1 MTLRDWVDEK
11 TPARRGQRHTCVGMA
26 ARLRRQ
32 LDVGRLTS
40 AQCAQV
46 MHTLWAGYAD
56 AVTTDDSLSC
66 LIEFIT
72 ILCRNARMGSVPVTG
87 VGTLFNWY

>member
-1 MTLRDWVDEK
+1 
-11 TPARRGQRHTCVGMA
+11 
-26 ARLRRQ
+26 
-32 LDVGRLTS
+32 
-40 AQCAQV
+40 

-72 ILCRNARMGSVPVTG
+72 ILCRNARMHMCYYCLPRSGGFRIASQPPLVQA
-87 VGTLFNWY
+87 

>member
-1 MTLRDWVDEK
+1 
-11 TPARRGQRHTCVGMA
+11 
-26 ARLRRQ
+26 
-32 LDVGRLTS
+32 
-40 AQCAQV
+40 